1 MSPEHH
7 VLFKKQFIKAK
18 DLLHIK
24 SVKKVPYYGEVLYNI
39 LFKSYRTITVNNM
52 ICESLH
58 PKSRVAALYQGE
70 VLETIPSMFKPLNK
84 LTYSLK
90 S

>member
-18 DLLHIK
+18 DLLHVK
-24 SVKKVPYYGEVLYNI
+24 AVKKVPYYGEVLYNI
-39 LFKSYRTITVNNM
+39 LFKSYRNIVVNNM
-52 ICESLH
+52 TCESLH
-58 PKSRVAALYQGE
+58 PKSRVAVLYQGE
-70 VLETIPSMFKPLNK
+70 VLETTAAMFKPT
-84 LTYSLK
+84 LTYSVK